1 MIDLTMNRRVLA
13 LLIALTAGPLT
24 ASERLVLGTNAED
37 WQETAL
43 IFSALDALNS
53 GALSPLQADT
63 TENLLPRVVELGG
76 NAQTSVT
83 TAAARS
89 NEILDDLIDGKPNT
103 GWRVYTN
110 TNGAELQVDLG
121 AVFFLQRILLERGVF
136 NRDDRS
142 LRGYELY
149 VNDGDSLNF
158 VDDPGDTLGP
168 QPLFSLVAQDR
179 SHGELELD
187 VRIRAQPVRFMK
199 LRSTGQR
206 SFQMGDLKVFG
217 IGVTP
222 FAQYTSEVFDLGSAA
237 NFGPV
242 EIYASVDA
250 AAVFNFSTRT
260 GTVADDSLYF
270 EQTGIPGKFN
280 EVSRSEFDR
289 TLDPSY
295 AGVVRVNDRDWSA
308 WSPAYDQTVGPMSS
322 PDNRRFVQFDMRFI
336 SNGLT
341 DKAVVDSVVVNYT
354 VPALAD
360 SVVAEIT
367 PASAVLG
374 ENNEFEYHLRS
385 VFGGGERGFD
395 TVEIITPFGAEAAE
409 VTVDDVPVTFEQ
421 SLVDNRLQVTFAQD
435 RVDRNGQ
442 QVMVRFTSLVTV
454 AGTAFRGVVGDSES
468 DAYPQRMIAGDA
480 DEGVDSNTLIVSGEI
495 ADRLLANVQF
505 SSSVVTP
512 NNDGVND
519 QLTLSY
525 TLLKATS
532 EVGVDVVVYNLAG
545 QPVRVLYN
553 SLDLTGPNVVLW
565 DGCGG
570 VGCDQGGLQL
580 PPGLYVIRLA
590 VDSDSGGDAVLR
602 TVAVAY

>member
-1 MIDLTMNRRVLA
+1 MKSRYLV
-13 LLIALTAGPLT
+13 LLISLAVVHPVDA
-24 ASERLVLGTNAED
+24 AERLVLGTSAEE
-37 WQETAL
+37 WEETAL
-43 IFSALDALNS
+43 IFNALDALS
-53 GALSPLQADT
+53 TGTLAPLQADT

-76 NAQTSVT
+76 SAQTSVT
-83 TAAARS
+83 AAAARS
-89 NEILDDLIDGKPNT
+89 NEILGELIDGEYTT

-110 TNGAELQVDLG
+110 TNGAELTVDLG
-121 AVFFLQRILLERGVF
+121 AVFFLQRILLERGVV

-142 LRGYELY
+142 IRGYELY

-158 VDDPGDTLGP
+158 VDDPSDSQGP

-199 LRSTGQR
+199 LRSTGER
-206 SFQMGDLKVFG
+206 SFQMGDLQVFG

-242 EIYASVDA
+242 EIFASVDPA
-250 AAVFNFSTRT
+250 AKFNFSTRT
-260 GTVADDSLYF
+260 GTVPDDSLYF
-270 EQTGIPGKFN
+270 EQTGIPGQFD
-280 EVSRSEFDR
+280 EVSRDDFDR
-289 TLDPSY
+289 SLDPSY

-308 WSPAYDQTVGPMSS
+308 WSPAYDEDVGPLSS
-322 PDNRRFVQFDMRFI
+322 PDNRRYMQFDMRFI

-341 DKAVVDSVVVNYT
+341 DKAVVDSVVINYT

-367 PASAVLG
+367 PASATLG
-374 ENNEFEYHLRS
+374 ESNVFEYHLRS

-395 TVEIITPFGAEAAE
+395 TVTITTPFEATASEVIVDGAS
-409 VTVDDVPVTFEQ
+409 VPFEPSVLGNQLSVTFP
-421 SLVDNRLQVTFAQD
+421 QD
-435 RVDRNGQ
+435 RVDSDGQ
-442 QVMVRFTSLVTV
+442 RVVVRFTSLVTV
-454 AGTAFRGVVGDSES
+454 AGTAFRGTVGDSQS
-468 DAYPQRMIAGDA
+468 DAYPQRTIAGDA
-480 DEGVDSNTLIVSGEI
+480 DEAVDSNTLIVSGQI
-495 ADRLLANVQF
+495 VDKLLANVEF
-505 SSSVVTP
+505 SSNVVTP

-519 QLTLSY
+519 LLALDY

-532 EVGVDVVVYNLAG
+532 AVDVEVVIYNLAG
-545 QPVRVLYN
+545 QPVRGLYS
-553 SLDLTGPNVVLW
+553 SLDLTGPNTVFW

-570 VGCDQGGLQL
+570 AGCDQGGTPL
-580 PPGLYVIRLA
+580 PPGLYVLRLA
-590 VDSDSGGDAVLR
+590 VDSDSGGDAILR